1 MNEVLLLSVMAKIQ
15 LGAIRLEKDISQ
27 ITAHATRLGPYS
39 LRERFAW
46 CQQICIV
53 LNFDTEGIPGGID
66 GAADRILEEES
77 GEGWRLDKEDLVR
90 ILEDI
95 KVRE

>member
-1 MNEVLLLSVMAKIQ
+1 MWTFKVNE

-27 ITAHATRLGPYS
+27 ITAHATRLGPYI

-53 LNFDTEGIPGGID
+53 LNFDIEGMSGGVEV
-66 GAADRILEEES
+66 AAEKILEEES
-77 GEGWRLDKEDLVR
+77 GEGWRLDKDDVIHL
-90 ILEDI
+90 LEEV
-95 KVRE
+95 KVTS